1 MHNAGSP
8 TLRRSSRVPA
18 AVPILVTSLE
28 GTQFSEVCE
37 TMVVN
42 AHGCAILTRV
52 KLDSGVPLHLHTKE
66 GREATAHVVS
76 CQPNDSETRTW
87 RLGAKLDRPQ
97 NFWGLKESPK
107 DWASPSVIVQA
118 RAPQTLV
125 PTIPMPSHKGPLQP
139 SQPSAAVLDRVARDL
154 QAQVKKMIAE
164 AVGPLQLEISALKE
178 KLSHRESNPSRFE
191 VSLSSIPPE
200 LQHQLELRLRN
211 EFGPKVVEEARHQSA
226 DLLAAAK
233 SAIEQKTIEAY
244 QQFTA
249 RVAEDLKAVEKR
261 AQDLSAHIFDN
272 AREHTRRG
280 LEDFHQQLIDG
291 GNSLKRLSEQLLE
304 FLQQSLN
311 DEHDA
316 RRGDLEKLRLRM
328 ESESSHLREQ
338 MDSLDSRIAKLNG
351 ATQAF
356 ESGLDERLN
365 QMSSKIVA
373 DVRQQ
378 LAVEANAMLEEL
390 TARSVTT
397 LQRQLDEAAD
407 KMKIFQGGIVKSTSQ
422 TLKLDA
428 ANALQGFGE
437 SMERMTTHSVERW
450 RSKLAGGLTAIA
462 KNLSDQLQLNHT
474 TDAGVERITD

>member
-1 MHNAGSP
+1 MHTADSP

-18 AVPILVTSLE
+18 AVPVLVTSLE

-52 KLDSGVPLHLHTKE
+52 KLDSGIPLHLHTKE

-87 RLGAKLDRPQ
+87 RLGAKLDRPH
-97 NFWGLKESPK
+97 NFWGLKEYPK

-118 RAPQTLV
+118 RVPQTLA
-125 PTIPMPSHKGPLQP
+125 PTVPMPSHKGPLQP
-139 SQPSAAVLDRVARDL
+139 SQPSPAVLDRVAREL
-154 QAQVKKMIAE
+154 QSQVTKMIAE
-164 AVGPLQLEISALKE
+164 AVAPLQLEVSALKE
-178 KLSHRESNPSRFE
+178 KLARREANPSRFE
-191 VSLSSIPPE
+191 VSLSSIPTE
-200 LQHQLELRLRN
+200 LQQQLELRLRSD
-211 EFGPKVVEEARHQSA
+211 FGPKVIEEARHQSA

-233 SAIEQKTIEAY
+233 SAIEQRTIEAY
-244 QQFTA
+244 QQFTH
-249 RVAEDLKAVEKR
+249 RVAEDLKGVEKR

-272 AREHTRRG
+272 AREHMRRG
-280 LEDFHQQLIDG
+280 LEDFHQQLLEG

-316 RRGDLEKLRLRM
+316 RRGDLEKLRVRV

-338 MDSLDSRIAKLNG
+338 IDSLDSRIAKLNA

-356 ESGLDERLN
+356 ESGLDQRLS
-365 QMSSKIVA
+365 QMSSNVVG

-378 LAVEANAMLEEL
+378 LGVEANAMLEEL
-390 TARSVTT
+390 TARSITA
-397 LQRQLDEAAD
+397 LQGQLDDASG
-407 KMKIFQGGIVKSTSQ
+407 KMKVFQNGIVDSTSQ
-422 TLKLDA
+422 TLKLEA
-428 ANALQGFGE
+428 ANALRAYGE
-437 SMERMTTHSVERW
+437 SVEQMTNHSVERW
-450 RSKLAGGLTAIA
+450 RSKLAGGLTAVA
-462 KNLSDQLQLNHT
+462 KNLSQQLQLDES
-474 TDAGVERITD
+474 TDGGVAQSKD

>member
-1 MHNAGSP
+1 MQMADSP

-18 AVPILVTSLE
+18 AVPVLVTSLE

-37 TMVVN
+37 TLVVN

-52 KLDSGVPLHLHTKE
+52 KLDRGVPLHLHTKE

-118 RAPQTLV
+118 RVPQTLV

-139 SQPSAAVLDRVARDL
+139 NQPSAAVLDRVARDL
-154 QAQVKKMIAE
+154 QAQVTKMIAE
-164 AVGPLQLEISALKE
+164 AVAPLQLEISALKE
-178 KLSHRESNPSRFE
+178 KLARRDSNPSRFE

-200 LQHQLELRLRN
+200 LQQQLELRLRSD
-211 EFGPKVVEEARHQSA
+211 FGPKVIAEARHQSA
-226 DLLAAAK
+226 DLLSAAK

-244 QQFTA
+244 QQFTG
-249 RVAEDLKAVEKR
+249 RVAEDLKGVEKR

-272 AREHTRRG
+272 AREHMRRG
-280 LEDFHQQLIDG
+280 LEDFHQQLLEG

-316 RRGDLEKLRLRM
+316 RRGDLEKLRVRV
-328 ESESSHLREQ
+328 ESESSLLREQ
-338 MDSLDSRIAKLNG
+338 IDSLDSRIAKLNA

-356 ESGLDERLN
+356 ESGLDERLGE
-365 QMSSKIVA
+365 MSSKIVG
-373 DVRQQ
+373 DVRRQ
-378 LAVEANAMLEEL
+378 LGVEANAMLEEL
-390 TARSVTT
+390 TARSITA

-407 KMKIFQGGIVKSTSQ
+407 KMKIFQSGIVDSTSQ
-422 TLKLDA
+422 TLKLESA
-428 ANALQGFGE
+428 TALHGFGE
-437 SMERMTTHSVERW
+437 SMEQMTNHSAERW
-450 RSKLAGGLTAIA
+450 RSKLADSLSTVA
-462 KNLSDQLQLNHT
+462 KNLSKQLLDDSS
-474 TDAGVERITD
+474 DAGARKTD

>member
-1 MHNAGSP
+1 MQNADSP

-87 RLGAKLDRPQ
+87 RLAAKLDRPQ

-118 RAPQTLV
+118 KAPKTLV

-139 SQPSAAVLDRVARDL
+139 SQPSPAVLDRVAREL
-154 QAQVKKMIAE
+154 QAQVKKMIGE
-164 AVGPLQLEISALKE
+164 AVAPLQLEVSALKA
-178 KLSHRESNPSRFE
+178 KVAHRESNPSRFE

-200 LQHQLELRLRN
+200 LEQEIELRLRN
-211 EFGPKVVEEARHQSA
+211 DFGPKVIEEARHQSA

-233 SAIEQKTIEAY
+233 SAIEQRTIEAY
-244 QQFTA
+244 QHFTH
-249 RVAEDLKAVEKR
+249 RVAEDLKGVEKR
-261 AQDLSAHIFDN
+261 AEDLSAHIFDN
-272 AREHTRRG
+272 AREHMSRG
-280 LEDFHQQLIDG
+280 LQDFHQQLLEG

-311 DEHDA
+311 EEHDA
-316 RRGDLEKLRLRM
+316 RRGDLEKLRVRM

-338 MDSLDSRIAKLNG
+338 MDSLDGRIAKLNA
-351 ATQAF
+351 ATQSF
-356 ESGLDERLN
+356 ESGLDQRLSE
-365 QMSSKIVA
+365 MSSKIVG

-378 LAVEANAMLEEL
+378 LGVEANAVLEEL
-390 TARSVTT
+390 TARSVTA
-397 LQRQLDEAAD
+397 LQAQLDDAAA
-407 KMKIFQGGIVKSTSQ
+407 KMKVFQNGILDSTSQ
-422 TLKLDA
+422 TLKLEA
-428 ANALQGFGE
+428 ATALQSFSQSAE
-437 SMERMTTHSVERW
+437 EMTNHSVERW
-450 RSKLAGGLTAIA
+450 RSKLAGGLRAVA
-462 KNLSDQLQLNHT
+462 KNLSEQLQLDESTGGVPRN
-474 TDAGVERITD
+474 TD

>member
-1 MHNAGSP
+1 MQMADSP

-18 AVPILVTSLE
+18 AVPVLVTSLE

-37 TMVVN
+37 TLVVN

-76 CQPNDSETRTW
+76 CQPNDSETHTW
-87 RLGAKLDRPQ
+87 RLGAKLDRPH
-97 NFWGLKESPK
+97 NFWGLKEYPK

-118 RAPQTLV
+118 RVPQTLA
-125 PTIPMPSHKGPLQP
+125 PTVPMPSHKGPLQP
-139 SQPSAAVLDRVARDL
+139 NQLSAVVLDRVAREL
-154 QAQVKKMIAE
+154 QAQVTKMIAE
-164 AVGPLQLEISALKE
+164 SVGPLQLEVSALKE
-178 KLSHRESNPSRFE
+178 KLARRDANPSRFE
-191 VSLSSIPPE
+191 VSLSSIPSE
-200 LQHQLELRLRN
+200 LQQQLELRLRSD
-211 EFGPKVVEEARHQSA
+211 FGPKVIEEARHQSA

-233 SAIEQKTIEAY
+233 SAIEQRTIEAY
-244 QQFTA
+244 RQFTG

-272 AREHTRRG
+272 AREHMRRG
-280 LEDFHQQLIDG
+280 LEDFHQQLLEG

-316 RRGDLEKLRLRM
+316 RRGDLEKLRVRM

-338 MDSLDSRIAKLNG
+338 IDSLDSRIAKLNA

-356 ESGLDERLN
+356 ESGLDRRLSE
-365 QMSSKIVA
+365 MSSKIVG
-373 DVRQQ
+373 DVRRQ
-378 LAVEANAMLEEL
+378 LGVEANAMLEEL

-407 KMKIFQGGIVKSTSQ
+407 KMKIFQSGILDSTSQ

-428 ANALQGFGE
+428 ASALQGFGE
-437 SMERMTTHSVERW
+437 SVEKMTTHSVERW
-450 RSKLAGGLTAIA
+450 RSKLADSLTTVA
-462 KNLSDQLQLNHT
+462 KNLSEQLQLDGSS
-474 TDAGVERITD
+474 DAGARKTD

>member
-1 MHNAGSP
+1 MHNADSP
-8 TLRRSSRVPA
+8 ALRRSSRVPA

-37 TMVVN
+37 TLVVN

-66 GREATAHVVS
+66 GRETTAHVVS

-97 NFWGLKESPK
+97 NFWGLKECPK
-107 DWASPSVIVQA
+107 DWTSPSVIVQA

-139 SQPSAAVLDRVARDL
+139 NQPSAAMLDRVARDL
-154 QAQVKKMIAE
+154 QAQVTRMIAE
-164 AVGPLQLEISALKE
+164 AVDPLQLEISALKE
-178 KLSHRESNPSRFE
+178 KFARRDLNPSRFE

-200 LQHQLELRLRN
+200 LQQQLELRLRSD
-211 EFGPKVVEEARHQSA
+211 FGPKVIAEARQQSA

-244 QQFTA
+244 QQFTG

-272 AREHTRRG
+272 AREHMGRG
-280 LEDFHQQLIDG
+280 LEDFHQQLLEG

-328 ESESSHLREQ
+328 ESESSQLREQ
-338 MDSLDSRIAKLNG
+338 MDSLDGRIAKLNA
-351 ATQAF
+351 ATEAF
-356 ESGLDERLN
+356 ESSLEQRLSE
-365 QMSSKIVA
+365 MSTKIVG

-390 TARSVTT
+390 TARSITA

-407 KMKIFQGGIVKSTSQ
+407 KMRIFHNGIMDSTSQ
-422 TLKLDA
+422 TLKLESA
-428 ANALQGFGE
+428 TALHGFGE
-437 SMERMTTHSVERW
+437 SMEQMTNHSVERW
-450 RSKLAGGLTAIA
+450 RSKLASGLTAVA
-462 KNLSDQLQLNHT
+462 KNLSEQLQLEDST
-474 TDAGVERITD
+474 SAGARKTD

>member
-1 MHNAGSP
+1 MQMADSP

-18 AVPILVTSLE
+18 AVPVLVTSLE

-37 TMVVN
+37 TLVVN

-52 KLDSGVPLHLHTKE
+52 KLDRGVPLHLHTKE

-118 RAPQTLV
+118 RVPQTLV

-139 SQPSAAVLDRVARDL
+139 NQPSAAVLDRVARDL
-154 QAQVKKMIAE
+154 QAQVIKMISE
-164 AVGPLQLEISALKE
+164 AVAPLQLEISALKE
-178 KLSHRESNPSRFE
+178 KLARRDSNPSRFE

-200 LQHQLELRLRN
+200 LQQQLELRLRSD
-211 EFGPKVVEEARHQSA
+211 FGPKVIAEARHQSA
-226 DLLAAAK
+226 DLLSAAK

-244 QQFTA
+244 QQFTG
-249 RVAEDLKAVEKR
+249 RVAEDLKGVEKR

-272 AREHTRRG
+272 AREHMRRG
-280 LEDFHQQLIDG
+280 LEDFHQQLLEG

-304 FLQQSLN
+304 FLQHSLN

-316 RRGDLEKLRLRM
+316 RRGDLEKLRVRV
-328 ESESSHLREQ
+328 ESESSLLREQ
-338 MDSLDSRIAKLNG
+338 IDSLDSRIAKLNA

-356 ESGLDERLN
+356 ESGLDERLGE
-365 QMSSKIVA
+365 MSSKIVG
-373 DVRQQ
+373 DVRRQ
-378 LAVEANAMLEEL
+378 LGVEANAMLEEL
-390 TARSVTT
+390 TARSITA

-407 KMKIFQGGIVKSTSQ
+407 KMKIFQSGIVDSTSQ
-422 TLKLDA
+422 TLKLESA
-428 ANALQGFGE
+428 TALHGFGE
-437 SMERMTTHSVERW
+437 CMEQMTNHSVERW
-450 RSKLAGGLTAIA
+450 RSKLADSLSTVA
-462 KNLSDQLQLNHT
+462 KNLSKQLLDDSS
-474 TDAGVERITD
+474 DAGARKTD

>member
-1 MHNAGSP
+1 MHNADSP
-8 TLRRSSRVPA
+8 ALRRSSRVPA

-37 TMVVN
+37 TLVVN

-87 RLGAKLDRPQ
+87 RLAAKLDRPQ
-97 NFWGLKESPK
+97 NFWGLKECPK

-118 RAPQTLV
+118 RVPQTLV
-125 PTIPMPSHKGPLQP
+125 PTIPMPSHKAALQQ

-154 QAQVKKMIAE
+154 QAQVTKMIAE
-164 AVGPLQLEISALKE
+164 AVGPLQLEFSALKE
-178 KLSHRESNPSRFE
+178 KLARRDSNPSRFE

-200 LQHQLELRLRN
+200 LQQQLELRLRN
-211 EFGPKVVEEARHQSA
+211 DFGPKVIAEARHQSA

-244 QQFTA
+244 QQFTG
-249 RVAEDLKAVEKR
+249 RVAGDLKGVEKR

-272 AREHTRRG
+272 AREHMRRG
-280 LEDFHQQLIDG
+280 LEDFHQQLLEG

-316 RRGDLEKLRLRM
+316 RRGDLDKLRLRM
-328 ESESSHLREQ
+328 ESESSRLREQ
-338 MDSLDSRIAKLNG
+338 IDYLDSRMAKLNA

-356 ESGLDERLN
+356 ESGLDERLS
-365 QMSSKIVA
+365 QISSKMVG

-390 TARSVTT
+390 TARSVTA

-407 KMKIFQGGIVKSTSQ
+407 KMKTFQNGIVDSSSQ
-422 TLKLDA
+422 TLTLEA
-428 ANALQGFGE
+428 AKALQGFGD
-437 SMERMTTHSVERW
+437 SMEKMTNHAVERW
-450 RSKLAGGLTAIA
+450 RTKLAGGLTAVA
-462 KNLSDQLQLNHT
+462 KNLSEQLQLDDTNNGVTRT
-474 TDAGVERITD
+474 TD

>member
-1 MHNAGSP
+1 MQNANSP
-8 TLRRSSRVPA
+8 ALRRSSRVPA

-37 TMVVN
+37 TLVVN

-87 RLGAKLDRPQ
+87 RLAAKLDRPQ
-97 NFWGLKESPK
+97 NFWGLKECPK
-107 DWASPSVIVQA
+107 DWSSPSVIVQA

-125 PTIPMPSHKGPLQP
+125 PTIPAMPSHKAPLAP
-139 SQPSAAVLDRVARDL
+139 SQPSPAVLDRVAREL
-154 QAQVKKMIAE
+154 QVQVKKMIGE
-164 AVGPLQLEISALKE
+164 AVGPLQLEVSELKE
-178 KLSHRESNPSRFE
+178 KLAHRESNPSRFE

-200 LQHQLELRLRN
+200 LEQKIELRLRSN
-211 EFGPKVVEEARHQSA
+211 FGPKVIAEARLQSA

-233 SAIEQKTIEAY
+233 SAIEQKTVEAY
-244 QQFTA
+244 QQFTG
-249 RVAEDLKAVEKR
+249 RVADDLKGVEKR

-272 AREHTRRG
+272 AREHMSRG
-280 LEDFHQQLIDG
+280 LQDFHQQLLEG

-316 RRGDLEKLRLRM
+316 RRGDLEKLRISM

-338 MDSLDSRIAKLNG
+338 MDSLDGRIAKLNA

-356 ESGLDERLN
+356 ESGLDQRLS
-365 QMSSKIVA
+365 QMSSNIVGE
-373 DVRQQ
+373 VRHR
-378 LAVEANAMLEEL
+378 LGVEANAVLEEL
-390 TARSVTT
+390 TARSITA
-397 LQRQLDEAAD
+397 LQAQLDDAAA
-407 KMKIFQGGIVKSTSQ
+407 KMKIFQNATLDSTSQ
-422 TLKLDA
+422 TLKLEA
-428 ANALQGFGE
+428 ANALQSFSE
-437 SMERMTTHSVERW
+437 SAEQMTNHSVERW
-450 RSKLAGGLTAIA
+450 RSKLAGGLTAVA
-462 KNLSDQLQLNHT
+462 KNLSEQLQLEDST
-474 TDAGVERITD
+474 GGVPRSTD

>member
-1 MHNAGSP
+1 MHNADSP
-8 TLRRSSRVPA
+8 ALRRSSRVPA

-37 TMVVN
+37 TLVVN

-87 RLGAKLDRPQ
+87 RLAAKLDRPQ
-97 NFWGLKESPK
+97 NFWGLKECPK

-118 RAPQTLV
+118 RVPQTLV
-125 PTIPMPSHKGPLQP
+125 PTIPMPSHKAALQQ

-154 QAQVKKMIAE
+154 QAQVTKMIAE
-164 AVGPLQLEISALKE
+164 AVGPLQLEFSALKE
-178 KLSHRESNPSRFE
+178 KLARRDSNPSRFE

-200 LQHQLELRLRN
+200 LQQQLELRLRN
-211 EFGPKVVEEARHQSA
+211 DFGPKVIAEARHQSA

-244 QQFTA
+244 QQFTG
-249 RVAEDLKAVEKR
+249 RVAGDLKGVEKR

-272 AREHTRRG
+272 AREHMRRG
-280 LEDFHQQLIDG
+280 LEDFHQQLLEG

-316 RRGDLEKLRLRM
+316 RRGDLDKLRLRM
-328 ESESSHLREQ
+328 ESESSRLREQ
-338 MDSLDSRIAKLNG
+338 IDSLDSRMAKLNA

-356 ESGLDERLN
+356 ESGLDERLS
-365 QMSSKIVA
+365 QISSKMVG

-390 TARSVTT
+390 TARSVTA

-407 KMKIFQGGIVKSTSQ
+407 KMKTFQNGIVDSSSQ
-422 TLKLDA
+422 TLTLEA
-428 ANALQGFGE
+428 AKALQGFGD
-437 SMERMTTHSVERW
+437 SMEKMTNHAVERW
-450 RSKLAGGLTAIA
+450 RTKLAGGLTAVA
-462 KNLSDQLQLNHT
+462 KNLSEQLQLDDTNNGVTRT
-474 TDAGVERITD
+474 TD

>member
-1 MHNAGSP
+1 MQNADSP

-118 RAPQTLV
+118 RVPQTLV

-139 SQPSAAVLDRVARDL
+139 TQPSPAVLDRVARDL
-154 QAQVKKMIAE
+154 QAQVVKMIAE
-164 AVGPLQLEISALKE
+164 AVAPLQLEISALKE
-178 KLSHRESNPSRFE
+178 KLARRDSNPSRFE

-200 LQHQLELRLRN
+200 LQQQLEQRLRSD
-211 EFGPKVVEEARHQSA
+211 FGPKVIAEARHQSA

-233 SAIEQKTIEAY
+233 SAIEQKTVEAY
-244 QQFTA
+244 QQFTG
-249 RVAEDLKAVEKR
+249 RVAEDLKGVEKR

-272 AREHTRRG
+272 AREHMSRG
-280 LEDFHQQLIDG
+280 LQDFHQQLLEG

-316 RRGDLEKLRLRM
+316 RRGDLEQLRLRM

-338 MDSLDSRIAKLNG
+338 MDSLDSRMAKLNA

-356 ESGLDERLN
+356 ESGLDQRFSE
-365 QMSSKIVA
+365 MSTKIVG

-390 TARSVTT
+390 TARSITA
-397 LQRQLDEAAD
+397 LQRQLDDAAD
-407 KMKIFQGGIVKSTSQ
+407 KMKIFQNGIVDSTSQ
-422 TLKLDA
+422 TLKLEA
-428 ANALQGFGE
+428 GNALHGFGE
-437 SMERMTTHSVERW
+437 SVEKMTNHSVERW
-450 RSKLAGGLTAIA
+450 RSKLAGGLTAVA
-462 KNLSDQLQLNHT
+462 KNLSEKLQLDDANDGLARS
-474 TDAGVERITD
+474 TD

>member
-1 MHNAGSP
+1 MHNADSP
-8 TLRRSSRVPA
+8 ALRRSSRVPA

-37 TMVVN
+37 TLVVN

-125 PTIPMPSHKGPLQP
+125 PTTPMPSHKGPPQP
-139 SQPSAAVLDRVARDL
+139 NQPSAAVLDRVAREL
-154 QAQVKKMIAE
+154 QSQVTKMIAE
-164 AVGPLQLEISALKE
+164 SVGPLQVEVSALKE
-178 KLSHRESNPSRFE
+178 KLARRDSNPSRFE

-200 LQHQLELRLRN
+200 LQQQLELRLRN
-211 EFGPKVVEEARHQSA
+211 DFGPKVIAEARHQSA

-244 QQFTA
+244 QQFTG
-249 RVAEDLKAVEKR
+249 RVAEDLKGVEKR

-272 AREHTRRG
+272 AREHMRRG
-280 LEDFHQQLIDG
+280 LEDFHQQLLEG

-316 RRGDLEKLRLRM
+316 RRGDLEKLRLRV

-338 MDSLDSRIAKLNG
+338 MDSLDSRIAKLNA
-351 ATQAF
+351 ATEVF
-356 ESGLDERLN
+356 ESGLDQRLR
-365 QMSSKIVA
+365 QMSTTIVG

-378 LAVEANAMLEEL
+378 LAVEANAMLEGL
-390 TARSVTT
+390 TARSVTA
-397 LQRQLDEAAD
+397 LQCQLDEAAD
-407 KMKIFQGGIVKSTSQ
+407 KMKIFQNGIVNATSQ
-422 TLKLDA
+422 TLKLEA
-428 ANALQGFGE
+428 AKAFQAFGE
-437 SMERMTTHSVERW
+437 SMEKMTNHSVERW
-450 RSKLAGGLTAIA
+450 RSKLAGSLSTVA
-462 KNLSDQLQLNHT
+462 KNLSEQLQLDDSS
-474 TDAGVERITD
+474 DAGARETD

>member
-1 MHNAGSP
+1 MQMADSP

-18 AVPILVTSLE
+18 AVPVLVTSLE

-37 TMVVN
+37 TLVVN

-97 NFWGLKESPK
+97 NFWGLKECPK

-118 RAPQTLV
+118 RVPQTLV

-139 SQPSAAVLDRVARDL
+139 NQPSAAVLDRVARDL
-154 QAQVKKMIAE
+154 QAQVTKMIAE
-164 AVGPLQLEISALKE
+164 SVAPLQLEISALKE
-178 KLSHRESNPSRFE
+178 KLARRDSNPSRFE

-200 LQHQLELRLRN
+200 LQQQLELRLRSD
-211 EFGPKVVEEARHQSA
+211 FGPKVIAEARHQSA

-244 QQFTA
+244 QQFTG
-249 RVAEDLKAVEKR
+249 RVAEDLKGVEKR

-272 AREHTRRG
+272 AREHMRRG
-280 LEDFHQQLIDG
+280 LEDFHGQLLEG

-316 RRGDLEKLRLRM
+316 RRGDLEKLRVRV
-328 ESESSHLREQ
+328 ESESSLLREQ
-338 MDSLDSRIAKLNG
+338 IDSLDSRIAKLNA

-356 ESGLDERLN
+356 ESGMDQRLSE
-365 QMSSKIVA
+365 MSSKIVG
-373 DVRQQ
+373 DVRRQ
-378 LAVEANAMLEEL
+378 LGVEANAMLEEL

-407 KMKIFQGGIVKSTSQ
+407 KMKIFQSGILDSTSH
-422 TLKLDA
+422 TLKLESA
-428 ANALQGFGE
+428 TALHGFGE
-437 SMERMTTHSVERW
+437 SMEQMTTHSVERW
-450 RSKLAGGLTAIA
+450 RSKLADSLTTVA
-462 KNLSDQLQLNHT
+462 KNLSEQLQLDDSSDDGARK
-474 TDAGVERITD
+474 TD